1 MCSQSD
7 PKLSLCIRK
16 SILALRPYLT
26 DGIPEISVPSLNPLF
41 VPEFSLSQESGI
53 NVQATFRNISI
64 HGATNF
70 RLRSVRSDVNSD
82 KFRLK
87 IWFPQLMLKG
97 KYDIQGMLLMMP
109 IKGNGMAYGNFCKY
123 FRSLNQK
130 RLNN

>member
-1 MCSQSD
+1 M
-7 PKLSLCIRK
+7 
-16 SILALRPYLT
+16 
-26 DGIPEISVPSLNPLF
+26 
-41 VPEFSLSQESGI
+41 
-53 NVQATFRNISI
+53 QATFRNISI

-130 RLNN
+130 HLNN